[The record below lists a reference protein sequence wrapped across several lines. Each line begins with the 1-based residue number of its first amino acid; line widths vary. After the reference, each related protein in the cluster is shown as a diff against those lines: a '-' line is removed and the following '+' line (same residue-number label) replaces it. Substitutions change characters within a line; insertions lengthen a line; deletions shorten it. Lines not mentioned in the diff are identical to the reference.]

1 MNGEKMTASNTNAGG
16 TSFVGCDPMIP
27 SSGPNDA
34 PNNRGIPN
42 VANYFCCGGNEQ
54 NLATIRTTTT
64 DSGTAVG
71 TASGTHSGQMNPQ
84 QGSGKYFL
92 QGMPATRLG
101 DVSMTNNFNIATTQI
116 APSQTK
122 YFINA

>member
-1 MNGEKMTASNTNAGG
+1 MTASNTNASG
-16 TSFVGCDPMIP
+16 TSFVGVDPMIP
-27 SSGPNDA
+27 SPGSNDA
-34 PNNRGIPN
+34 PNDRGIPN

-54 NLATIRTTTT
+54 NLGTVRTTTVDT
-64 DSGTAVG
+64 GTVVG
-71 TASGTHSGQMNPQ
+71 VVSGTHSGPMTPQ
-84 QGSGKYFL
+84 QGSTRYFL

-101 DVSMTNNFNIATTQI
+101 DMSMTNNFNTSTTQI

>member
-1 MNGEKMTASNTNAGG
+1 MTASNTNAGG
-16 TSFVGCDPMIP
+16 TSFAGCEPMIP
-27 SSGPNDA
+27 VPAPNDA

-54 NLATIRTTTT
+54 NLGTIRSSTT
-64 DSGTAVG
+64 SFGSVIGA
-71 TASGTHSGQMNPQ
+71 ASGTHSAQMNPQ

-101 DVSMTNNFNIATTQI
+101 DTSMTNNFNTATTQI